1 MGRKNLAFKNPALGY
16 DLHKTSN
23 NLDKKNQYAVEFWKL
38 IEYSTDYNISKDIS
52 TNTTVN
58 QYKTT
63 LATPAFLNNLH
74 NAIINNNNNTSTKIL
89 DTNII
94 DVRYC
99 VYLKNNLITIKQ
111 YFNTDIIPEDDSL
124 IFGPILT
131 LDECN
136 LLINNYAKINN
147 YNIVKNN
154 DYEFM
159 VIKNDNNI

>member
-23 NLDKKNQYAVEFWKL
+23 NLDKRNQYAVEFWKL
-38 IEYSTDYNISKDIS
+38 IEYSTDYNTPSDIS

-63 LATPAFLNNLH
+63 LATPNFLNNLH
-74 NAIINNNNNTSTKIL
+74 KAIINNSINYDDNNLQT
-89 DTNII
+89 DII

-99 VYLKNNLITIKQ
+99 VYLNNNLITIKQ
-111 YFNTDIIPEDDSL
+111 YFNTDIIPENKSL

-136 LLINNYAKINN
+136 LFINNYAKINN
-147 YNIVKNN
+147 YDLIKNN

-159 VIKNDNNI
+159 VIKNDNI